1 MLLHHA
7 GSRTDPPF
15 DPTMIRPSV
24 VSTYSNGTRRSV
36 SLRTPMTSR
45 SSTGITNERRMRPRD
60 QRISGPSTTVAT
72 PLKNL
77 LALGFFST
85 PSSVLGIFNEPY
97 PARLGHKNKGFF
109 DNRSMR
115 FRQPIRTLQTRIHPA
130 NRIAGMT
137 FSNIRLSFDD
147 SRLSIT
153 RPHEANP
160 YTRFSNVGTRL
171 PNGRCR

>member
-15 DPTMIRPSV
+15 DPTTIRPSMV
-24 VSTYSNGTRRSV
+24 AMYRSGTRRSFP
-36 SLRTPMTSR
+36 LRTPMTSR
-45 SSTGITNERRMRPRD
+45 SSTGITNERRMRPPD
-60 QRISGPSTTVAT
+60 QRISGPSTADAT
-72 PLKNL
+72 TLKNL

-85 PSSVLGIFNEPY
+85 PSSVLGTFNEPY

-115 FRQPIRTLQTRIHPA
+115 FRQPIRTLQTRIHRTS
-130 NRIAGMT
+130 RIAGMT

-147 SRLSIT
+147 SRLSVT

-160 YTRFSNVGTRL
+160 YTRFSNVGAGL
-171 PNGRCR
+171 PNG